1 MAEGNSAVVA
11 WTAIAALVLSLS
23 TAGYALYRAARG
35 PNVEAFPVEDVML
48 FAYPDSG
55 PGGELAAAAKF
66 DLANTSP
73 DYPDILV
80 SEVLRL
86 RKDGETVACLSERGE
101 VLYEQPDA
109 PPAAPPPAAA
119 ASPTAAAAPPP
130 GAPETLATR
139 TPSRIEGAAE
149 TIGLKY
155 FVIGVFDT
163 SSRAGLRPGD
173 VLSRRQLFDQRASGS
188 GVDRCYQP
196 GPRETY
202 TVDRLLA
209 DFPGGSKLD
218 LLYEA
223 RFAQSPGLTVSCMVE
238 MTEKRV
244 DYLKEKREIN
254 FACNESVAA
263 PMNDEGPLSG
273 FARFFRRIF

>member
-80 SEVLRL
+80 SEVLRIQ
-86 RKDGETVACLSERGE
+86 KDGAPVACLSERGE
-101 VLYEQPDA
+101 VVYEQPDL
-109 PPAAPPPAAA
+109 PPAAPSLPAAA
-119 ASPTAAAAPPP
+119 DAAT
-130 GAPETLATR
+130 PETLATR
-139 TPSRIEGAAE
+139 KPSRIDGAAE
-149 TIGLKY
+149 TISLKY

-173 VLSRRQLFDQRASGS
+173 VLSRRQLFDQKASGS
-188 GVDRCYQP
+188 GVDPCYQS
-196 GPRETY
+196 GARATY
-202 TVDRLLA
+202 TVDRLLT
-209 DFPGGSKLD
+209 DFPSGSKLD

-238 MTEKRV
+238 MTERRV
-244 DYLKEKREIN
+244 AYLKDNREIN
-254 FACNESVAA
+254 FACNASTAAHVA
-263 PMNDEGPLSG
+263 DEGPLSG
-273 FARFFRRIF
+273 FFRFLGRIF

>member
-11 WTAIAALVLSLS
+11 WTAIAALMLSLS

-86 RKDGETVACLSERGE
+86 RKDGVTVVCLSERGE
-101 VLYEQPDA
+101 VVYEQPDA
-109 PPAAPPPAAA
+109 PPAAPAPA
-119 ASPTAAAAPPP
+119 STANT
-130 GAPETLATR
+130 PETLATR
-139 TPSRIEGAAE
+139 KPSRIDGAAE
-149 TIGLKY
+149 TIALKY
-155 FVIGVFDT
+155 FVVGVFDT
-163 SSRAGLRPGD
+163 PSRAGLRPGD

-188 GVDRCYQP
+188 GVDPCYRP

-202 TVDRLLA
+202 TVDRLLT

-223 RFAQSPGLTVSCMVE
+223 RFAQSPGLTVSCMVD
-238 MTEKRV
+238 MTERRIA
-244 DYLKEKREIN
+244 YLKDNREIN
-254 FACNESVAA
+254 FACNDSVAT
-263 PMNDEGPLSG
+263 PMADEGPLSG
-273 FARFFRRIF
+273 FARFLRRIF